1 MFVWLAFL
9 ICVILT
15 FAAGVQL
22 CRYGD
27 IIADKTGGWASI
39 VLFVVYVLN
48 SYVLYLYGVE

>member
-9 ICVILT
+9 ICVILIVVT
-15 FAAGVQL
+15 GAQL
-22 CRYGD
+22 CRHGE
-27 IIADKTGGWASI
+27 IIAVKTASWASI